1 MADTTA
7 GADDGRGTLLLL
19 PAFNEE
25 PSVGAVVRACR
36 SALPFSEVLVVDD
49 GSSDATGAEA
59 RAAGARVLRLPCNLG
74 VGAAV
79 QAGLQWAAE
88 RGFKRVVRLDSDG
101 QHDPVEIPK
110 LLARQAETG
119 ADLVVGSRFL
129 PGSDF
134 GGSTAAR
141 RLGNR
146 ALAKFLSLICQARVT
161 DPTSGFWCVRG
172 PLIRYFAWEYP
183 CDYPEPEALALLRRQ
198 GYRFAE
204 APVRVLPREHG
215 TSHIRTAGMLYF
227 AMRVGLALLADRVR
241 PVNRRFANRRPS
253 AAARR

>member
-1 MADTTA
+1 MANA
-7 GADDGRGTLLLL
+7 SSGACDGRGTLLLL

-59 RAAGARVLRLPCNLG
+59 RAAGARVLRLSCNLG

-88 RGFKRVVRLDSDG
+88 HGFERVVRLDSDG
-101 QHDPVEIPK
+101 QHDPAEIPK
-110 LLARQAETG
+110 LIAKQDETG

-134 GGSTAAR
+134 DGSTAAR
-141 RLGNR
+141 RFGNR
-146 ALAKFLSLICQARVT
+146 ALAKFLSVICQARVT
-161 DPTSGFWCVRG
+161 DPTSGFWCVSG
-172 PLIRYFAWEYP
+172 PLLRYFAWEYP

-198 GYRFAE
+198 GYSFAE
-204 APVRVLPREHG
+204 APVRVLPRAHG
-215 TSHIRTAGMLYF
+215 SSHIRTVGMLYF
-227 AMRVGLALLADRVR
+227 ALRVGLALLADRVR
-241 PVNRRFANRRPS
+241 PVNGRFTKRK
-253 AAARR
+253 ARGA